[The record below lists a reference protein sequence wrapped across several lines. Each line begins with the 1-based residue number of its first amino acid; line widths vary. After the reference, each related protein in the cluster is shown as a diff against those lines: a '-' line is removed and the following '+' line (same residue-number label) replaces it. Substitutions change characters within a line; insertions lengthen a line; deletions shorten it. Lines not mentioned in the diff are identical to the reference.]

1 MNVYNSRAVV
11 LGILIAASL
20 GVSACRRTYVVV
32 PRPTAGFTPM
42 DTLRGRSD
50 GRDVRVT
57 FHFDTTWRVDTV
69 TRLDTLWRGGTR
81 VITRVDTLRLG
92 GKDTVYVRN
101 PLQLPRPGAPTGV
114 PTGAPTKSDTV
125 RVTTSDTIRVTV
137 NDTIRIT
144 VRDTI
149 RITVRDTVQVVVH
162 DTVVRTDTVRVA
174 GRRMLF
180 VPPGQ
185 YPPAGEC
192 RVWIHDRPPGQQAR
206 AAPCNALG
214 TIPAGAFI
222 LFGGDAWDADY
233 DWLTDPQRGRVPPEI
248 IALTRRR

>member
-1 MNVYNSRAVV
+1 MRTLRSRAIVFGV
-11 LGILIAASL
+11 LLAASL

-32 PRPTAGFTPM
+32 PRPTSGYSPM

-81 VITRVDTLRLG
+81 TIVRVDTLRLG
-92 GKDTVYVRN
+92 GTDTVVLRN
-101 PLQLPRPGAPTGV
+101 PVRPRLPGT
-114 PTGAPTKSDTV
+114 PTGAPSRTDTV
-125 RVTTSDTIRVTV
+125 
-137 NDTIRIT
+137 RIT

-149 RITVRDTVQVVVH
+149 RLIVR

-174 GRRMLF
+174 GRRTLF

-185 YPPAGEC
+185 YPPAGQC
-192 RVWIHDRPPGQQAR
+192 RVWIYDRPPGQQAR

-214 TIPAGAFI
+214 AIPAGAFI

-233 DWLTDPQRGRVPPEI
+233 DWVAEAQRGSVPAEI
-248 IALTRRR
+248 IALTRRRGGRP

>member
-1 MNVYNSRAVV
+1 MTVFNSRALV
-11 LGILIAASL
+11 LAVLLAASL
-20 GVSACRRTYVVV
+20 GASACRRTYVIV
-32 PRPTAGFTPM
+32 PRPAEGYSPT

-81 VITRVDTLRLG
+81 VIERVDTLRLG
-92 GKDTVYVRN
+92 GTDTVYRRSAL
-101 PLQLPRPGAPTGV
+101 PAPRPGMIPNAPTR
-114 PTGAPTKSDTV
+114 ADTI
-125 RVTTSDTIRVTV
+125 RVTTSDTVRITR
-137 NDTIRIT
+137 NDTIVVT

-149 RITVRDTVQVVVH
+149 RLTVRDTLWLVQR
-162 DTVVRTDTVRVA
+162 DTIVRTDTVRLA

-185 YPPAGEC
+185 YPPAGQC

-206 AAPCNALG
+206 AAPCDALG

-222 LFGGDAWDADY
+222 LFGGEAWDADF
-233 DWLTDPQRGRVPPEI
+233 DWGAEAQRGGVPPEI
-248 IALTRRR
+248 IALTRQRDRRR

>member
-1 MNVYNSRAVV
+1 MRRFTSRAIVFGT
-11 LGILIAASL
+11 LLAASL

-32 PRPTAGFTPM
+32 PRPATGYSAV

-81 VITRVDTLRLG
+81 VLVRVDTLRITDT
-92 GKDTVYVRN
+92 DTVYRRS
-101 PLQLPRPGAPTGV
+101 PLQTPTPRLPVGAPS
-114 PTGAPTKSDTV
+114 ASDTIW
-125 RVTTSDTIRVTV
+125 VTTSDTIRV
-137 NDTIRIT
+137 I

-149 RITVRDTVQVVVH
+149 RLVERDTI
-162 DTVVRTDTVRVA
+162 VRTDTVRVA

-192 RVWIHDRPPGQQAR
+192 RVWIYDRPPGQQAR
-206 AAPCNALG
+206 AAPCDALG
-214 TIPAGAFI
+214 AIPAGAFI

-233 DWLTDPQRGRVPPEI
+233 DWVAEARRGSVPPEI
-248 IALTRRR
+248 LALTRRRGGRP